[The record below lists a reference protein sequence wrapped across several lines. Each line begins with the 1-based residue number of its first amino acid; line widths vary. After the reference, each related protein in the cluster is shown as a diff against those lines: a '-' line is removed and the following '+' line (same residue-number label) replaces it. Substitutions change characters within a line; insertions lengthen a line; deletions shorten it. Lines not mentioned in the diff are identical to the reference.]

1 MKNKKY
7 NTYRNT
13 KKHKYKKTRKMKGG
27 LDDSDPEYPS
37 AINTARESIL
47 SIKNSDPESRQQL
60 LESLNTLFS
69 PKKTQQVENI
79 QLSRKYSNENENQNE
94 NTYEFIIRRHANSCD
109 NIFKVLGLKYLI
121 QRKTTDTEPSL
132 SLWGI
137 YATIL
142 LDTLLYEKEEYSP
155 NLVFVSALVRTWMTA
170 TLLYLP
176 FTGNELTLFIGPY
189 IKEHGSD
196 ASNMPEDWEIQLEI
210 FKQFLIYILFLRNIL
225 NVNRDKFSDIL
236 KPKIDMIL
244 DVLDKINNNSV
255 INIVR
260 FDGKNASFSINE
272 IFDSIKNQEIFKS
285 ATKDAALK
293 YTKKTLSAIPVASD
307 NQLTVLNDNTEFE
320 IHSTNTEYE
329 KNPSDHMKKDKLM
342 IENFISWVL
351 QFLNSP
357 EGEQYKKMIDNNK
370 IYVVAHSGIMQYF
383 IKNNNILSINTG
395 ITSNPIIDTYKNK
408 IVKTNTWTI
417 QFLLDIIEN
426 NSFKIRDLKLIEGMK
441 QPGNKDIELECEQ
454 DCYVKEQDENK
465 PRMRFLDRVRDIN
478 SSLDNKCI
486 MKLDKQ
492 IKKKSFIDEG
502 KYKFGIVNCG
512 TKGKFNI
519 TLDRCIKIEFMSSSY
534 DKIACNLF
542 FNKNDNSYR
551 VRRMTKSGSYDIEKD
566 NLVLEQALEWII
578 LWLNPNRKIS
588 YSDRIEFII
597 PEIEKL
603 KIELLT
609 FLNSNQTIFK
619 KLRQDISETY
629 NPDMMKRKSDRMT
642 NIIGFD
648 DEPQYV
654 SVPAA
659 GGSGMRKRKPK
670 YNKTQKN
677 KTHKKT
683 QKNKT
688 QKKHRKY
695 SKV

>member
-1 MKNKKY
+1 
-7 NTYRNT
+7 
-13 KKHKYKKTRKMKGG
+13 
-27 LDDSDPEYPS
+27 
-37 AINTARESIL
+37 
-47 SIKNSDPESRQQL
+47 
-60 LESLNTLFS
+60 
-69 PKKTQQVENI
+69 
-79 QLSRKYSNENENQNE
+79 
-94 NTYEFIIRRHANSCD
+94 
-109 NIFKVLGLKYLI
+109 
-121 QRKTTDTEPSL
+121 
-132 SLWGI
+132 
-137 YATIL
+137 
-142 LDTLLYEKEEYSP
+142 
-155 NLVFVSALVRTWMTA
+155 MTA
-170 TLLYLP
+170 TILYLP
-176 FTGNELTLFIGPY
+176 FISSKELTLFIGPY

-196 ASNMPEDWEIQLEI
+196 ASNMPEDWEIQVEI

-225 NVNRDKFSDIL
+225 NVNIDKFSDIL

-244 DVLDKINNNSV
+244 DILDKININSV

-357 EGEQYKKMIDNNK
+357 EGEQYKEMIDNNK
-370 IYVVAHSGIMQYF
+370 IYVVAHSGIMQHF

-465 PRMRFLDRVRDIN
+465 PRMRFLDRVRDMN

-502 KYKFGIVNCG
+502 KYKFGFVNCG

-519 TLDRCIKIEFMSSSY
+519 TFDKCIKIEFMSSSY

-659 GGSGMRKRKPK
+659 GGSVMRKRKPK

-677 KTHKKT
+677 KT